1 MIVALVTGGNSGIGE
16 AVVRQLAKTPDFHVI
31 IGSRNAESGLKLADS
46 LSQEGGHSVSSVQ
59 LDLVSDESIFNAVKH
74 IKDNYGRLDVLVNN
88 AGILIDRSPDAF
100 TTTRDLFR
108 KTFET
113 NVFGTAVLSEAT
125 LPLLLKAEYPRIIFV
140 SSLMGSL
147 EASLDESTPFYSI
160 DYKAYD
166 ASKAAVNMLAVNYA
180 RLLKDAGGASNAVCP
195 GLVKTKLTGY
205 DDYGTSVE
213 IGAERIVSLATN
225 GPGGPTGTFSNR
237 QGPIPW

>member
-1 MIVALVTGGNSGIGE
+1 MIIALVTGGNSGIGE
-16 AVVRQLAKTPDFHVI
+16 AVVRQLAKTPDFRVI

-74 IKDNYGRLDVLVNN
+74 IEDIYGRLDVLVNN
-88 AGILIDRSPDAF
+88 AGILIDRRPDAF

-113 NVFGTAVLSEAT
+113 NVFGTAVLSEAA
-125 LPLLLKAEYPRIIFV
+125 LPLLLRAEYPRIIFV
-140 SSLMGSL
+140 SSTMGSL
-147 EASLDESTPFYSI
+147 EVSLDETTPFYHT

-180 RLLKDAGGASNAVCP
+180 RLLKDTGGASNAVCP
-195 GLVKTKLTGY
+195 GLVKTKLAGY
-205 DDYGTSVE
+205 HDYGTSVE
-213 IGAERIVSLATN
+213 IGAERIVSLATTS
-225 GPGGPTGTFSNR
+225 PGGPTGTFSNR